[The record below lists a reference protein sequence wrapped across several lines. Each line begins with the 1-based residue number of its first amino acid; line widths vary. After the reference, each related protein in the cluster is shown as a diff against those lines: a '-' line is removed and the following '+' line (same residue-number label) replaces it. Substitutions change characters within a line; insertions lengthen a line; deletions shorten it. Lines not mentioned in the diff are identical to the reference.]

1 MLDASPAPHEPVQI
15 QELSVYFQRKKNIA
29 RCTVFVALFPSL
41 AALAAQDGAGKL
53 DPDTAPKHGQ
63 YVYDSFGHNARAGL
77 SERCV
82 DTGFWDSASATVE
95 CDPNLF
101 ASRVAPTPHTAA
113 AEKPA
118 ARSTAASAAVAPV
131 AVAPAAV
138 APAASAAQ
146 ENQAASASHGNAGTP
161 AASRTAGA
169 TVLPATATPAA
180 LASTSRPVAQ
190 TTAASNAAPANFA
203 SSAGKV
209 SVVPVPLAAAPAGD
223 QSGAPAQ
230 DQTPV
235 RDDGILAQHRYY
247 DEEGGAA
254 KDDGILGSSR
264 YNDEYPGT
272 ARGDGISALSQYHDE
287 EGGAARED
295 GIIARNIYGNDDSGV
310 KSESL
315 LGQPKAVPQGN
326 ETAAPA
332 ANKPQAI
339 TMLPVTITV
348 EADPL
353 FDFDQA
359 AVREDSR
366 KKLDDLI
373 QQLHGVSYGDVI
385 VVGFADPIGTAIYNQ
400 SLSWRRAESVEQC
413 LTKHGLPA
421 SRIRAEGR
429 GETEEF
435 ATFASCGGMR
445 DEHAIACLQPDRRV
459 EVTITAKRQHQA
471 SN

>member
-1 MLDASPAPHEPVQI
+1 VSLR
-15 QELSVYFQRKKNIA
+15 LKKTIA
-29 RCTVFVALFPSL
+29 RCTVFVSLFPSL

-63 YVYDSFGHNARAGL
+63 YVYDSFGRNARAGL

-82 DTGFWDSASATVE
+82 DTGFWDAASATVE

-101 ASRVAPTPHTAA
+101 ASRVAPRPQTAA

-118 ARSTAASAAVAPV
+118 AKSAAASAPSAPG
-131 AVAPAAV
+131 
-138 APAASAAQ
+138 
-146 ENQAASASHGNAGTP
+146 ASASRENSTASAPQSNAGTP
-161 AASRTAGA
+161 APAAYPTAAASRPRAN
-169 TVLPATATPAA
+169 VTPAA
-180 LASTSRPVAQ
+180 LASTSRPEAQ
-190 TTAASNAAPANFA
+190 TAAASNAAPGHSA
-203 SSAGKV
+203 STAGKAWSQ
-209 SVVPVPLAAAPAGD
+209 SVVPVAVVAASAGA
-223 QSGAPAQ
+223 QTGATTQ
-230 DQTPV
+230 LHEEDQTPA
-235 RDDGILAQHRYY
+235 RDDGILAEHRYY
-247 DEEGGAA
+247 DEKGEAP

-264 YNDEYPGT
+264 SSDEYPGT
-272 ARGDGISALSQYHDE
+272 TRGDGISALNQYPDE
-287 EGGAARED
+287 GGGAARDD
-295 GIIARNIYGNDDSGV
+295 GIIAHNVYGNDDSGA

-315 LGQPKAVPQGN
+315 PGQPNASQQGN
-326 ETAAPA
+326 ETAAA
-332 ANKPQAI
+332 ANKLPAI

-373 QQLHGVSYGDVI
+373 QQLQGVTYGDVI

-400 SLSWRRAESVEQC
+400 SLSWRRAESVEQY
-413 LTKHGLPA
+413 LAKHGLPA

-435 ATFASCGGMR
+435 ATFESCGGIR
-445 DEHAIACLQPDRRV
+445 NEHAIACLQPDRRV

>member
-1 MLDASPAPHEPVQI
+1 LTLEARAAGPTRNPFKLRSFLVS
-15 QELSVYFQRKKNIA
+15 LRLKKAIA
-29 RCTVFVALFPSL
+29 RCTVCVSLFPSL

-53 DPDTAPKHGQ
+53 DPDAAPKRGQ
-63 YVYDSFGHNARAGL
+63 YVYDSFGHNARAGF

-82 DTGFWDSASATVE
+82 DTGFWDAASATVE

-101 ASRVAPTPHTAA
+101 ASRVAPKPHTAA

-118 ARSTAASAAVAPV
+118 AKSAAASAAGASGASAAHENSAASAPQGNTGT
-131 AVAPAAV
+131 PATY
-138 APAASAAQ
+138 PAASASVPRA
-146 ENQAASASHGNAGTP
+146 N
-161 AASRTAGA
+161 
-169 TVLPATATPAA
+169 ATPAA
-180 LASTSRPVAQ
+180 LSSTSRPEAQ
-190 TTAASNAAPANFA
+190 AAAASNAAPANSA
-203 SSAGKV
+203 STADKAWSG

-223 QSGAPAQ
+223 QTGATTQ
-230 DQTPV
+230 LHEEDQTPA
-235 RDDGILAQHRYY
+235 RDDGILAEHRYY
-247 DEEGGAA
+247 DEGGGA

-264 YNDEYPGT
+264 YSDEYLST
-272 ARGDGISALSQYHDE
+272 ARGDGINALNQYHDE
-287 EGGAARED
+287 GGGAARDD
-295 GIIARNIYGNDDSGV
+295 GIIAHNVYGNDDSGA

-315 LGQPKAVPQGN
+315 PGQPKAFPQGN
-326 ETAAPA
+326 ETAAAA
-332 ANKPQAI
+332 ANKLPAI

-373 QQLHGVSYGDVI
+373 QQLQGVTYGDVI

-400 SLSWRRAESVEQC
+400 SLSWRRAESVEQY
-413 LTKHGLPA
+413 LAKHGLPA

-435 ATFASCGGMR
+435 ATFESCGGIR
-445 DEHAIACLQPDRRV
+445 NEQAIACLQPDRRV